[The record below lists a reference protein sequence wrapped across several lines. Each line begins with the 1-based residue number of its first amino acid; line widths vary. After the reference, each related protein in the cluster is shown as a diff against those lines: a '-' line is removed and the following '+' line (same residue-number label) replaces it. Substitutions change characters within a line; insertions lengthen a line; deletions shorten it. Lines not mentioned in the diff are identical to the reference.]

1 MYMIVIG
8 GGKIGFHLG
17 KALLSEGH
25 EILIIEKDR
34 NRIEFITNELGSI
47 CMNGD
52 GCEVSTLGEAGA
64 ARADMLIA
72 VTGDDEDNL
81 TSCQV
86 AKLVYKVPRTIARI
100 NNPLHEKLFKML
112 GVDITVSSTN
122 IIMESIQQ
130 EVPTHILTHLMT
142 LQDQGLT
149 VVEIRI
155 PANAKCIGKKI
166 KNLSL
171 PTGSMLILVL
181 RRGEEPQMTTPDTV
195 IQIGD
200 QIIALT
206 PTVNEE
212 DLKKAL
218 IRLSG

>member
-1 MYMIVIG
+1 MYMIVVG

-17 KALLSEGH
+17 KGLLSEGH

-34 NRIEFITNELGSI
+34 NRIDSITNELGSI

-64 ARADMLIA
+64 ARADMLIS

-81 TSCQV
+81 VSCQV

-100 NNPLHEKLFKML
+100 NNPKNEKLFHML

-130 EVPTHILTHLMT
+130 EVPTHIMTHLMT
-142 LQDQGLT
+142 LQDKGLA

-155 PANAKCIGKKI
+155 PADARAAGKKI
-166 KNLSL
+166 KDLTL
-171 PTGSMLILVL
+171 PDGSMLILLL
-181 RRGEEPQMTTPDTV
+181 RRDEQPRTTTLDTD

-200 QIIALT
+200 QFIALT
-206 PTVNEE
+206 PVVNEE
-212 DLKKAL
+212 ALKKAL
-218 IRLSG
+218 RGK

>member
-1 MYMIVIG
+1 MYMIVVG

-34 NRIEFITNELGSI
+34 NRIDFITNELGSI

-52 GCEVSTLGEAGA
+52 GCEVSTLSEAGA
-64 ARADMLIA
+64 ARADMLVS

-81 TSCQV
+81 ASCQV

-100 NNPLHEKLFKML
+100 NNPKNEKLFHML

-122 IIMESIQQ
+122 IIMENIQQ
-130 EVPTHILTHLMT
+130 EVPTHIMTHLMT
-142 LQDQGLT
+142 LQDKGLA

-155 PANAKCIGKKI
+155 PADARCVGKKI
-166 KNLSL
+166 KDIAL
-171 PTGSMLILVL
+171 PTGSMLILL
-181 RRGEEPQMTTPDTV
+181 FRRDEEPRMTTAETV

-200 QIIALT
+200 QFIALT
-206 PTVNEE
+206 PTINEE

-218 IRLSG
+218 RGK